1 MLKIDLGSGGCK
13 QEGFTGVDRFP
24 LENVDVVAD
33 LDGRLP
39 FDSDS
44 VDLVY
49 ASHSLEH
56 VRDLMATMREVYRI
70 CKHGAQICIVA
81 PYNEQKLN
89 LANPYHICV
98 FNEHTPRFWTDY
110 PDAFIDPEEYAHPH
124 APNWGLS
131 RSDHSNPGLDLRL
144 VRMEFFYFPEY
155 RYLSIEEQRALR
167 RERLDVCDQI
177 MYHLI
182 VWKGDEHSPARTF
195 ADHVADFQPFEPNY
209 VKQRK
214 EIEQEELIQVIVEQR
229 DQARAQIAELQS
241 QLAQKEQLLMA
252 ASTNTRRVLEL
263 EKDIDRAESLATD
276 LRSESHQMRMQ
287 LAGAFEKIEVLN
299 DQLQATKIV
308 LAKSQAE
315 NVVLTEATSSLGQ
328 ENAVLKNQVATLADN
343 LHSAQGD
350 LAKVHSDGIDTVN
363 SLQSIMQEN
372 QNLRAQLENIE
383 VLKGRTSLLKVELE
397 TANGLLAWHQSLEES
412 RNAELSRI
420 KEELAALQ
428 LFRHHWEQGKSVVGE
443 LHAQA
448 TLSRTSRM
456 ARLASFLTS
465 KDQLWES
472 VSPAFSEIKS
482 YTAQHFQKSSRARFV
497 LGDDLSS
504 IPYREY
510 AIPFKMHSLNKVSL
524 AIRPLLPT
532 SQGTVGIEIVSS
544 AQRVVAHLSLPLSD
558 IRPDAPTDFIMPTHP
573 VDLGEP
579 WSLRVFVRNVDVPVA
594 IYELVKYSA
603 FSRRINY
610 IPFVFLQ

>member
-33 LDGRLP
+33 LDGCLP

-70 CKHGAQICIVA
+70 CKHGAQVCIVA

-110 PDAFIDPEEYAHPH
+110 PDASIDPEEYAHPH
-124 APNWGLS
+124 APHWGLS

-155 RYLSIEEQRALR
+155 RYRSLEEKRALR

-177 MYHLI
+177 MFHLL
-182 VWKGDEHSPARTF
+182 VWKGDEHSPGSTF
-195 ADHVADFQPFEPNY
+195 GDHVADFQPFEPNY
-209 VKQRK
+209 IRERK
-214 EIEQEELIQVIVEQR
+214 SIEREGLIKVTVEQR
-229 DQARAQIAELQS
+229 DQARVQIVELQR
-241 QLAQKEQLLMA
+241 QLAQKEKSLKA
-252 ASTNTRRVLEL
+252 ESNNARRVLEL
-263 EKDIDRAESLATD
+263 EKDIDRAERLATD
-276 LRSESHQMRMQ
+276 SRSENHHMRMQ
-287 LAGAFEKIEVLN
+287 LAGAFEKTEVLSN
-299 DQLQATKIV
+299 QLQAIKVV

-315 NVVLTEATSSLGQ
+315 TAILTEATSSLRQ
-328 ENAVLKNQVATLADN
+328 EN
-343 LHSAQGD
+343 HD
-350 LAKVHSDGIDTVN
+350 LRV
-363 SLQSIMQEN
+363 
-372 QNLRAQLENIE
+372 QNESVE
-383 VLKGRTSLLKVELE
+383 VIKARTSLLKVELE
-397 TANGLLAWHQSLEES
+397 AANGLLAWHQSLEAS
-412 RNAELSRI
+412 RSTELSHV

-428 LFRHHWEQGKSVVGE
+428 LYRHRWEQAKRVVGE
-443 LHAQA
+443 LYPQA
-448 TLSRTSRM
+448 IVSRTSRG
-456 ARLASFLTS
+456 AWLASFLTGE
-465 KDQLWES
+465 DRLWES

-482 YTAQHFQKSSRARFV
+482 YTAKYFQKSSRARFV
-497 LGDDLSS
+497 LGDDLGAM
-504 IPYREY
+504 PYREY
-510 AIPFKMHSLNKVSL
+510 VIPFKINSLSQVSL
-524 AIRPLLPT
+524 AISPLLPT
-532 SQGTVGIEIVSS
+532 VQGTVGIEIVSS
-544 AQRVVAHLSLPLSD
+544 AQRVVAQISLPLSD
-558 IRPDAPTDFIMPTHP
+558 VRPDAPTDFIMPTP
-573 VDLGEP
+573 LADLGEL
-579 WSLRVFVRNVDVPVA
+579 WSLRVFVRNVEVPIA

-603 FSRRINY
+603 FSRQIHY